1 MKVEEL
7 LKETLQNMRKE
18 DKAVLS
24 ERLANLLKK
33 HFDLRMQHKASQ
45 LNDVSQLDKIRKM
58 IAKVKTLMR
67 EKE

>member
-18 DKAVLS
+18 DKTMLS
-24 ERLANLLKK
+24 ERLTNLLKK
-33 HFDLRMQHKASQ
+33 HFELRMQHKAGQ
-45 LNDVSQLDKIRKM
+45 LNNVSQLRKIKKI
-58 IAKVKTLMR
+58 IAKVKTIIR